1 MREAPAAHRC
11 AEVSLAWK
19 GFAHRHHRCCSRW
32 QMPLFAIVIS
42 PLHVSGHDLE
52 NIRASGQANK
62 LLCSKRHGR
71 LAVTGYEPIEI
82 TQTL

>member
-1 MREAPAAHRC
+1 
-11 AEVSLAWK
+11 
-19 GFAHRHHRCCSRW
+19 
-32 QMPLFAIVIS
+32 MPLFAIVIS

-62 LLCSKRHGR
+62 LLCSNRHGR

-82 TQTL
+82 AQTL